1 MNDSTAMAKEKCIG
15 NLIRVTLRA
24 RNRHEIIHGGRFSSY
39 SNQASVHV
47 LSLTER
53 IEVLLQI
60 HCQVFE
66 YQVEPSIGENNVT
79 QPTESNQRCGSTR
92 RATEQLTERY
102 FDGEVLSRWRSRE
115 SLSLVLHH
123 LPLLVES
130 FSGHRSVTL
139 ADGIPYTQC
148 RRYLE

>member
-1 MNDSTAMAKEKCIG
+1 MNDSTAMAKEQCIG
-15 NLIRVTLRA
+15 NLIRVTLRT
-24 RNRHEIIHGGRFSSY
+24 RERHEIIDHGPFSPH

-47 LSLTER
+47 LILTER

-66 YQVEPSIGENNVT
+66 YQIEPSIGENDVT
-79 QPTESNQRCGSTR
+79 QPTETNQRCSSTR
-92 RATEQLTERY
+92 RATEPLTERCS
-102 FDGEVLSRWRSRE
+102 DGEVLSRWRFRE
-115 SLSLVLHH
+115 SPSLVLHH